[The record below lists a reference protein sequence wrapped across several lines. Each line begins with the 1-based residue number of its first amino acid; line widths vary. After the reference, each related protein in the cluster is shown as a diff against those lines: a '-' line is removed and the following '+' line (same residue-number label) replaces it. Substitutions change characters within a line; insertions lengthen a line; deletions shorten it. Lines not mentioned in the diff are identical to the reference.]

1 MAAAESIEIV
11 IQNDQVKRQ
20 RMGYAWELV
29 GKALQ
34 AGPVVVTLGR
44 ETRTLDQN
52 AKLWAM
58 LADVSR
64 QVEWYGRKLTNED
77 WKHVFTA
84 ALTQQEAVPGINGG
98 FVVLGQSTRKMKKR
112 QFAELIELIYAFGSE
127 HNVQWSEKAEDVCK
141 EYKQW
146 LEQARAKERGQAA

>member
-1 MAAAESIEIV
+1 MATDSVEII
-11 IQNDQVKRQ
+11 IQNQLVKRE
-20 RMGYAWELV
+20 RMDLAWKLV
-29 GKALQ
+29 GKALA

-58 LADVSR
+58 LTDVSR
-64 QVEWYGRKLTNED
+64 QVEWHGRKLSNED
-77 WKHVFTA
+77 WKHVMTA

-127 HNVQWSEKAEDVCK
+127 QGVQWSEKAEGVCA

-146 LEQARAKERGQAA
+146 LEEARAKERGRAA